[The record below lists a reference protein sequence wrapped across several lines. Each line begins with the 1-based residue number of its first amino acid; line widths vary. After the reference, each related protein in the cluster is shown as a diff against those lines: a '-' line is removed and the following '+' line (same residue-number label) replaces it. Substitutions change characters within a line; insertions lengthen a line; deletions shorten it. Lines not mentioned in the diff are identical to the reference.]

1 MKGGLITDTILL
13 EKFEQQGID
22 TFDDRDAVEL
32 LLDMARCPGDRSDI
46 TERLMREF
54 GSLKG
59 VLEAREEQL
68 RKVDGIGRKTAALI
82 RMIVP
87 FARLWERTTMEDRG
101 HIGNCRD
108 AEIFCKSLL
117 MGYRTEQFYVIC
129 LNSKCR
135 VLGQRKISEGSLSEV
150 NAYPR
155 LVMETALNYNAHS
168 ILLAHNHP
176 GGTNAPS
183 PEDITS
189 TLTLQKLLNG
199 VGILLLDHIIV
210 AGCDSYSMVQ
220 HGDINYRMKR

>member
-1 MKGGLITDTILL
+1 MIIDTILL
-13 EKFEQQGID
+13 ERFEQQGID

-32 LLDMARCPGDRSDI
+32 LLDMARCPGDRADI

-54 GSLKG
+54 GSLKAI
-59 VLEAREEQL
+59 LEAREEQL
-68 RKVDGIGRKTAALI
+68 KKVNGVGRRTIALI

-87 FARLWERTTMEDRG
+87 FARLWERVTMEDRG
-101 HIGNCRD
+101 HIGNSRE
-108 AEIFCKSLL
+108 AEAFCKSLL

-135 VLGQRKISEGSLSEV
+135 VLGQRKISEGSLNEV

-155 LVMETALNYNAHS
+155 SVLETALNYNAHS
-168 ILLAHNHP
+168 ILLCHNHP

-183 PEDITS
+183 PEDVAS

-199 VGILLLDHIIV
+199 VGILLLDHIII
-210 AGCDSYSMVQ
+210 AGCNSYSMVQ
-220 HGDINYRMKR
+220 HGDIDYRVKERCL